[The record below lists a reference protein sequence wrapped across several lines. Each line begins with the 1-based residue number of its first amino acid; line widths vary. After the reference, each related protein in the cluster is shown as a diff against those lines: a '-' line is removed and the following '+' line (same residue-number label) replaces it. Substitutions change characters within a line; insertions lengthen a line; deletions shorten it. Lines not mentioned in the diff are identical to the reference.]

1 MKPVVIGKNEI
12 AMIKI
17 KAKFFSLP
25 LGSLTKTELEAVII
39 EALIT
44 CGTLSEDPAEFSA
57 QCKVTPEKAWRYL
70 RDYHLRSDQISD
82 TEAKNEI
89 VSIIRAMEP
98 IRDGN
103 YFSLHIKSPRLKI
116 WIDRELM
123 KLDLLQGESFRHS
136 VLKITGL
143 SLCKILYGNGL
154 VKISKDDIKKLAQE
168 SSDKTW
174 AENLNKVY
182 KSNGI
187 SLSEFLSTCSN
198 SATVLQAMIPLVPS
212 FIK

>member
-1 MKPVVIGKNEI
+1 M
-12 AMIKI
+12 
-17 KAKFFSLP
+17 
-25 LGSLTKTELEAVII
+25 II
-39 EALIT
+39 EALIA
-44 CGTLSEDPAEFSA
+44 CDELSEDPAKFSV

-82 TEAKNEI
+82 TEAKNGI
-89 VSIIRAMEP
+89 VSIIRSVEP

-143 SLCKILYGNGL
+143 SLCKILYGDES
-154 VKISKDDIKKLAQE
+154 VKISRGDIKKLAQE
-168 SSDKTW
+168 SNDKEW
-174 AENLNKVY
+174 GRNLNKAY
-182 KSNGI
+182 KNDGI
-187 SLSEFLSTCSN
+187 NLTSFLSTCSN
-198 SATVLQAMIPLVPS
+198 SATVLQAILPLAS
-212 FIK
+212 F